1 MIEISKVSYDVI
13 VITEK
18 NLQLQITQAVED
30 LGWEENE
37 DELAMKIGFDMYNA
51 TYNGSR
57 LSSLVKLGAIVA
69 VKAYWGSG
77 KGIVAMGN
85 IVECTR
91 KTSKSDE
98 VFDIVAYDN
107 LYNLQKSSDCVYF
120 AKGKKTKSILTS
132 ILKSWGITLS
142 SYSGPN
148 VAHAKILEKN
158 KKLGNIIRDVLDEAK
173 KKGGAAAILRSTE
186 TKVQVVKKGGN
197 STIYAFQ
204 GNNSTE
210 ASHKTSIANIVTRVK
225 VVSSEDSDSA
235 AKVEATV
242 DGKTQY
248 GIFQKIVT
256 RSKSDDLSEAK
267 QEAKEILDEDG
278 SPKETSRL
286 IGPDVPPI
294 RKGDLVYAKVGAL
307 NGFYLAKSV
316 QHNAK
321 SGRITMEVE
330 KYTPKAET
338 TSSSSSSSR
347 RTYKVG
353 DIVNFKGG
361 KHYVSSYSGAKGYN
375 ARAGKAKI
383 TLGPDCKGNG
393 KAHPWHLIHTDS
405 SSNVYGWV
413 DEGTFE

>member
-18 NLQLQITQAVED
+18 NLQLMITQAVED

-37 DELAMKIGFDMYNA
+37 DELATKISFDMYNA

-186 TKVQVVKKGGN
+186 TKVQVVKKGSN

-204 GNNSTE
+204 SNNSTD

-286 IGPDVPPI
+286 LAPDVPPI

-338 TSSSSSSSR
+338 TSSSSSSNR

-361 KHYVSSYSGAKGYN
+361 KHYISSYSGAKGYN

-393 KAHPWHLIHTDS
+393 KTHPWYLIHTDN